1 MRGRDHQACCVI
13 ISRWFRTRNCRAAW
27 QPHWLNPTLSACFF
41 SVWLPVFYA
50 PPWPAVHHS
59 LRAPSC
65 IFQMRERKVARMIQP
80 ARRRRHFSSLHVL
93 HSTRLPV
100 LLPVRTRPLLH
111 GPWSRCPSICR
122 RDKPAS
128 GTRTTS
134 PSGHRLSILSGT
146 EKTICSLWPSALP
159 ALSTTS
165 PH

>member
-13 ISRWFRTRNCRAAW
+13 ISRWFRIRHCRAAW
-27 QPHWLNPTLSACFF
+27 QPDWPNPTLSACFF

-50 PPWPAVHHS
+50 HPSPAARHS
-59 LRAPSC
+59 LRVLLC
-65 IFQMRERKVARMIQP
+65 VFRMRERKVARMIQR
-80 ARRRRHFSSLHVL
+80 AHRRHFSSLHIW
-93 HSTRLPV
+93 HGTRLPV

-122 RDKPAS
+122 RNKPAS

-134 PSGHRLSILSGT
+134 PSGHRLSILSGIG
-146 EKTICSLWPSALP
+146 KTICSLRPSALP

>member
-1 MRGRDHQACCVI
+1 MRGRDHKACRVI
-13 ISRWFRTRNCRAAW
+13 ISRWFRIRHCRAAW
-27 QPHWLNPTLSACFF
+27 QPDWPNPTLSACFF

-65 IFQMRERKVARMIQP
+65 IFRMRERKVARIIRP
-80 ARRRRHFSSLHVL
+80 AHRRHFSSPHIW

-100 LLPVRTRPLLH
+100 LLPVRTHPLLH
-111 GPWSRCPSICR
+111 GRWSRCPSIGR
-122 RDKPAS
+122 RNKPAW
-128 GTRTTS
+128 GTPTTS
-134 PSGHRLSILSGT
+134 PSGHRLSILSGI
-146 EKTICSLWPSALP
+146 EKTICSLRPSALP